1 VTITWTGLDPDGVLS
16 QEADQ
21 VQVQAGDGDDISP
34 GQPLGDPRS
43 SRSRTTSEGRGQ
55 LLRRLGLGLGDTT
68 SVFYEGWTPQTVY
81 FFALV
86 AFDEAGAFEPRFNMD
101 SNVLQFRPTLEKLGA
116 GHHRLQRVLLA
127 PAVDR
132 RHQPQPV
139 AHLPARVPGATR
151 RYRFNWSAN
160 GGRRGDR
167 DRLPLGGRHRGPGTS
182 ANETPREDDSDVNHW
197 SPWFAQR
204 DQRDDRTVSSA
215 ASTRRSRTSST
226 SRRATTW
233 VSSRCSRSACGSS
246 SRGSTGNLLVVR
258 RPVRHEDR
266 PERVTRRINYV
277 GA

>member
-1 VTITWTGLDPDGVLS
+1 
-16 QEADQ
+16 
-21 VQVQAGDGDDISP
+21 
-34 GQPLGDPRS
+34 
-43 SRSRTTSEGRGQ
+43 
-55 LLRRLGLGLGDTT
+55 
-68 SVFYEGWTPQTVY
+68 
-81 FFALV
+81 
-86 AFDEAGAFEPRFNMD
+86 
-101 SNVLQFRPTLEKLGA
+101 
-116 GHHRLQRVLLA
+116 
-127 PAVDR
+127 
-132 RHQPQPV
+132 
-139 AHLPARVPGATR
+139 
-151 RYRFNWSAN
+151 
-160 GGRRGDR
+160 
-167 DRLPLGGRHRGPGTS
+167 
-182 ANETPREDDSDVNHW
+182 VNHW